1 MSHIS
6 SACIWSTLLLEFN
19 RFYKS
24 STPRFPLEGCSMIYL
39 VAEALLFALRWRSPQ
54 PVAILSAIRIFRLCT
69 LIVLVS
75 IVVVYQ
81 AIPIRPRGGDE
92 EEPLLRNNDNCT
104 PGNGNQPSYGSITQS
119 REPVSDE
126 EDPQRGPVYFFSRAA
141 VRTNCLR

>member
-1 MSHIS
+1 
-6 SACIWSTLLLEFN
+6 
-19 RFYKS
+19 
-24 STPRFPLEGCSMIYL
+24 MIYL

-81 AIPIRPRGGDE
+81 AIPIRPRVGDE
-92 EEPLLRNNDNCT
+92 EEPLLGDNNNCT
-104 PGNGNQPSYGSITQS
+104 PRNGNQPSYGSIIQS
-119 REPVSDE
+119 REPEPE

-141 VRTNCLR
+141 VCTNCLR